1 MDGEEVE
8 LKYMQQLESDLY
20 AWPTIDDISVESI
33 TSIRCDMGQPI
44 PVLSGQRLR
53 FKVHC

>member
-1 MDGEEVE
+1 MEV
-8 LKYMQQLESDLY
+8 KYMQQLEPDLY
-20 AWPTIDDISVESI
+20 AWPTIDGISVESI

-53 FKVHC
+53 FRFNC

>member
-8 LKYMQQLESDLY
+8 LKYMQQLEPDLY

-53 FKVHC
+53 FKFHC